1 MSLFQNSLGFLP
13 PYFGSGLGQRN
24 FGFVKS
30 AVAAANTYIVATGGT
45 VIQSGDYKVH
55 IFSATDNFI
64 VTQLASNPTNNLLK
78 VNVVAGGGG
87 GGGYAYSGGGGAG
100 GFIENLSYSLSNGT
114 AIYVCTIG
122 NGGAGG
128 LNASGITNVGTK
140 GGNSSFDSLVSIGGG
155 GGGGFQTAPSV
166 GGSGGGGSYTTSGA
180 NGTSG
185 QGNIGGNG
193 YGVGTDYRG
202 GGGGGAGQ
210 VGQTSTSIKTGGNGG
225 NGLLSSITGVYY
237 AGGGGGGAGDVP
249 NANYGKGGLGGG
261 GGLGNATGQTNTGGG
276 GAGMIYPPTSAGFN
290 GGSGIIVISYYSP
303 ISLLTSFV
311 DWYNQVLSNGG
322 SLTTSEQTYINSFFY
337 NLGTD
342 FTEFDRLWI
351 HGVSNAIAA
360 RTSLANPT
368 STIITNVNSVLFTAN
383 QGFTGNAVNNY
394 LDTNYNLSTSAVKY
408 TKNSA
413 SAFAYSRTSNQSP
426 LCDFGAIGL
435 TPLSITQLFIRNN
448 SDAIV
453 GDINSNNNTFGV
465 NSNGTGFYSLVRT
478 ASNSS
483 SIYKNGLVL
492 SSGTTASVLPPYNLY
507 LLCRNVAGTATLF
520 GNRQISVSGTS
531 SGVVN
536 QLNFYNAIQMLGG
549 NLLWAV

>member
-87 GGGYAYSGGGGAG
+87 GASYAGGGGGAG
-100 GFIENLSYSLSNGT
+100 GFIENLAYSLSSGATTYSCVVGSGGSGTSVSDPHGVNGNDS
-114 AIYVCTIG
+114 IFD
-122 NGGAGG
+122 
-128 LNASGITNVGTK
+128 LLQ
-140 GGNSSFDSLVSIGGG
+140 SFGGG
-155 GGGGFQTAPSV
+155 GGGSGSTLNHNGQN
-166 GGSGGGGSYTTSGA
+166 GGSGGGAAWSSG
-180 NGTSG
+180 
-185 QGNIGGNG
+185 IGGNG
-193 YGVGTDYRG
+193 TLLQGKNGGSSIANSGGCG
-202 GGGGGAGQ
+202 GGGSSTNGANSTPIYNGSNGGAG
-210 VGQTSTSIKTGGNGG
+210 S
-225 NGLLSSITGVYY
+225 LSSITGVYY
-237 AGGGGGGAGDVP
+237 AGGGGGAGDVGKL
-249 NANYGKGGLGGG
+249 YGVGGIGGG
-261 GGLGNATGQTNTGGG
+261 GNGDNSGGSGGVNGTVNTGGG
-276 GAGMIYPPTSAGFN
+276 GGGDWYGNLGGN

-383 QGFTGNAVNNY
+383 QGFTGNGTTSYLNSNFVPAVNG
-394 LDTNYNLSTSAVKY
+394 VKY
-408 TKNSA
+408 QRNSA
-413 SAFAYSRTSNQSP
+413 NIFVYSLSNTNAGGVEGEIGNYSGPNYSYIVCKGTGLAFFA
-426 LCDFGAIGL
+426 L
-435 TPLSITQLFIRNN
+435 
-448 SDAIV
+448 
-453 GDINSNNNTFGV
+453 NSNNDSTISVADSLSLYQSIRTGSNTYLNYKRDTLLSTISQPSQALLNQSYFILARNG
-465 NSNGTGFYSLVRT
+465 NGTPTSFSNRKLA
-478 ASNSS
+478 ASGMGSS
-483 SIYKNGLVL
+483 SI
-492 SSGTTASVLPPYNLY
+492 
-507 LLCRNVAGTATLF
+507 
-520 GNRQISVSGTS
+520 
-531 SGVVN
+531 N
-536 QLNFYNAIQMLGG
+536 QANFYNALQTLGTSLG
-549 NLLWAV
+549 WAV